1 MRGCVHYSCGGF
13 SLPCLFR
20 KVKRPYRGVFRDP
33 KMPKDDDLEMLK
45 RRKLLELQRRMLRET
60 QKPEEPPPPPKEPTT
75 DEVFSQWFVGRSWE
89 ILRTARAQFPQVM
102 PKVED
107 ALVNALKSGRI
118 KQKIDGGSLFQFLR
132 QIGVPVRLQTT
143 IKYSDHGELKSI
155 GQVLKEK

>member
-1 MRGCVHYSCGGF
+1 VVSACRA
-13 SLPCLFR
+13 LFR
-20 KVKRPYRGVFRDP
+20 KVKRLYSGVFRDS

-60 QKPEEPPPPPKEPTT
+60 KKPEELPPPPKEPTT

-89 ILRTARAQFPQVM
+89 ILRTARVQFPQVM

-143 IKYSDHGELKSI
+143 IKYSEHGELKSI